1 MAGSTEIVVDAERK
15 LGRISKF
22 IYGQNIEPA
31 TSNQVFGP
39 KEISI
44 RKDVIEAAGRI
55 RIPIIRWPGG
65 NFASQYHWEDGV
77 GPKRGRPVTYDL
89 AWGGLESNQFGS
101 EEFIKYCRLIG
112 AEPFI
117 TVNAGSGTAEEAA
130 HWVEYFN
137 LKKCPAK
144 TQFRGFNEEYYKQI
158 SGSRYVKLR
167 EEYGHPEPYNV
178 KYWSIG
184 NETWGDFQV
193 GNLSAEENAE
203 KTAEYAKLM
212 KRVDPDIKIA
222 AVGMYLSSYWK
233 WRENQDCRTSMEWN
247 TEVLKTA
254 GELVDYISVHRYY
267 FPEVGEGS
275 GGFSKDKYL
284 PLLACPIH
292 SEKKLK
298 VVNSTIDLAM
308 DILKKDERIK
318 ISFDEWYLGVHT
330 LSHALA
336 TARFFNVLQR
346 MAGSVAIACGEQW
359 IATVMEKDILVEAG
373 HRAFDLYENHSGEIA
388 LDTIVHTETYDTKI
402 QEYQEWNP
410 TRLNIA
416 PESFRR
422 VPYIDSSATLS
433 VDRKKLYIA
442 TVNAFMNKGEECK
455 IRLRDISVKKKVR
468 IYELNGPD
476 IMAYN
481 DAQNPNRVGIM
492 EKKINNAN
500 NIFTYEFPP
509 HSATIMELQIQ

>member
-1 MAGSTEIVVDAERK
+1 MTENTEIIVDTERE
-15 LGRISKF
+15 LGRVSPL

-31 TSNQVFGP
+31 TSNQVYGP
-39 KEISI
+39 QGINI
-44 RKDVIEAAGRI
+44 RKDVIEAAERI

-65 NFASQYHWEDGV
+65 NFASQYRWENGV
-77 GPKRGRPVTYDL
+77 GPKSGRPVTYDL
-89 AWGGLESNQFGS
+89 AWKSLESNQFGTN
-101 EEFIKYCRLIG
+101 EFMEYCRLIG
-112 AEPFI
+112 SEPFI

-130 HWVEYFN
+130 HWVEYCN
-137 LKKCPAK
+137 LKKRLPK
-144 TQFRGFNEEYYKQI
+144 TQFRGFNEEYYEQMND
-158 SGSRYVKLR
+158 SQYAKLR
-167 EEYGHPEPYNV
+167 EKHGHPEPYNV

-193 GNLSAEENAE
+193 GNLSAEENAK

-212 KRVDPDIKIA
+212 KTVDSDIKIT

-233 WRENQDCRTSMEWN
+233 WRENQEYRTLMEWN

-267 FPEVGEGS
+267 FTEVGEGS
-275 GGFSKDKYL
+275 DGFSKDKYL
-284 PLLACPIH
+284 PLLGCPIH
-292 SEKKLK
+292 SERKLK
-298 VVNSTIDLAM
+298 VVDSTIDLAM
-308 DILKKDERIK
+308 DILKKEERIK

-346 MAGSVAIACGEQW
+346 MSGSVAIACGEQW
-359 IATVMEKDILVEAG
+359 VATVMEEGILIEAG
-373 HRAFDLYENHSGEIA
+373 HRAFDLYENHSGELAI
-388 LDTIVHTETYDTKI
+388 DTVVRTETYDTKI
-402 QEYQEWNP
+402 CEYQEWNP
-410 TRLNIA
+410 TRLNIV
-416 PESFRR
+416 PESFRQ

-433 VDRKKLYIA
+433 ADRKKLYIA
-442 TVNAFMNKGEECK
+442 TVNAFINKGEECK
-455 IRLRDISVKKKVR
+455 IRLRGISVKKKAR

-481 DAQNPNRVGIM
+481 DAQNPNKVRIV
-492 EKKINNAN
+492 EKKIDNADDV
-500 NIFTYEFPP
+500 FTYEFPP